1 MSKQSKQ
8 PISKTPWFVIT
19 LLIVFFPV
27 GLYLMWHNNLFKE
40 KTRFIVSGV
49 LAFFLVVGLFSPNT
63 SADSSTQIASKP
75 TPTAV
80 AVTPTPTSAPT
91 PTPTPK
97 PTPTPT
103 PAPTPEPTIEQTQ
116 PEEVPAVAAVD
127 EPAAAS
133 EYSAPASSGT
143 YIGNTNTG
151 KFHRPSCHT
160 LPKEKNRIYFDS
172 RDEAISSGYDP
183 CKNCDP

>member
-80 AVTPTPTSAPT
+80 AVTPTPTPAPT

-97 PTPTPT
+97 PTPTP
-103 PAPTPEPTIEQTQ
+103 APTPDPTIEQTQ
-116 PEEVPAVAAVD
+116 PEEAPAV
-127 EPAAAS
+127 AS

>member
-1 MSKQSKQ
+1 MSKQNKQ

-80 AVTPTPTSAPT
+80 AVTPTPTPAPT

-103 PAPTPEPTIEQTQ
+103 
-116 PEEVPAVAAVD
+116 
-127 EPAAAS
+127 
-133 EYSAPASSGT
+133 PASSGT